1 MADRNQLKKAVDSHS
16 SDDDPFAEL
25 TRIMG
30 FDPREPVAP
39 RKPAAVEKLAAL
51 HAEEV
56 DLSLD
61 LEKEL
66 MGDFAGLDEDVQATP
81 QEAARMAPEPA
92 TASQSAPEAAAEDTL
107 TEDFDFVFDADLVAQ
122 EHDPA
127 IVAAADKALADE
139 LHAAFADDA
148 ADESADPEM
157 AATGFAGE
165 VQANDSVEAVDDAAV
180 AAEIVALEAPAEE
193 AVAQEAL
200 AEEFETAFADEMGA
214 EEPVAVAEVDDVV
227 AEAVDDIEEDAP
239 VGELEVAAAQDTVQQ
254 PEAIEEPAPADEL
267 EDAFAAHFDDHLAV
281 EAIAEPVA
289 AAPEPLAEPEFATE
303 TEPKTELESELEA
316 PEQEAV
322 LAAQGQESDSD
333 EDGDVPLIPL
343 GAARDFAGAD
353 DNFAPVDMDFDAELD
368 RELAQTLDAGA
379 AQPVEHNDDYDLE
392 AELSALLGKSTSVA
406 TEVAAPLIVQ
416 PSAEQETAFAAEE
429 TADEPLV
436 SLDDDWSVDNDDPLP
451 MVAETHETEVLSEQ
465 QYEETALEQQDF
477 EPEAPV
483 LHTGSQADIPAMAD
497 DEGDAG
503 QGGYDQPEYDA
514 PAYASSEQEPHLD
527 AVSNDDEIDP
537 LSEFVVEQE
546 LQAELAELDGDLD
559 LTLDDLVLDD
569 EPAHAAEAPPVVPA
583 AEVQA
588 AQVEEVQ
595 AAPVETAEPVVA
607 KAPFVP
613 APAPKAPE
621 PLAAAEDEEDP
632 FAMLAAMVRETH
644 PVAPASFA
652 PASMNHQD
660 PSRSN
665 APTASE
671 SPAVPTTEYQYQ
683 NRSYTGASRAPVA
696 APDIDTMD
704 VPEKAVALA
713 DDLDI
718 PDIAFDDDQPLAAD
732 FDDFEA
738 ELASAFQQSTAQP
751 ASEPVRDARRDTHQ
765 NDYAHYQ
772 QPAAQP
778 NYYDSAV
785 AAAAAA
791 AYVPAQPQAAVD
803 YADERYGDF
812 DDTAVPGSQAPGQ
825 YQAAVDDDDLAY
837 DPELNE
843 DMSIAAYQ
851 DVAEDRSS
859 GNRRNLMIAAIVGGV
874 VLIGGIGAY
883 ALSGGAGSGAP
894 ALVRA
899 DTDPVKVRPENP
911 GGTSVPNQDNKVFQ
925 TMNGKDTTGA
935 PTQEKLISG
944 TEEPVDMA
952 ARTEPR
958 DVTPQP
964 ANEDGENLAEDAPL
978 MADDE
983 IAAVADDPVA
993 AEIAAAPKGE
1003 DRVAP
1008 SAEEPAV
1015 NGETLAVAPRKV
1027 RTMVVRPD
1035 GTLVPSEEPAP
1046 QPQQAAETTASAL
1059 EPDDPAT
1066 SLSDPIAPESTGSL
1080 TPSAAAP
1087 ATPAPADTAAAPAA
1101 AQSGMPA
1108 TGPVAPSRPADQPV
1122 DVVGEVKPQQVA
1134 AASGAAAAGA
1144 WSVQIASQP
1153 SEAAAKSSYQDLSRR
1168 YGSVIGDKGVNIVKA
1183 EIAGKGTFWRV
1194 RVPAGSRNDAIS
1206 LCESYKAAGGNCFV
1220 SK

>member
-1 MADRNQLKKAVDSHS
+1 MADRNQLKKAVDSHI

-66 MGDFAGLDEDVQATP
+66 MGEFAGLDEDVQATV
-81 QEAARMAPEPA
+81 QEAAQAAPKPA
-92 TASQSAPEAAAEDTL
+92 AVSQPAPEAAADDTL

-127 IVAAADKALADE
+127 LVAAADKALADE

-148 ADESADPEM
+148 ADESVAAETV
-157 AATGFAGE
+157 ATGFAGE
-165 VQANDSVEAVDDAAV
+165 IPADDTVEAVDDAAV
-180 AAEIVALEAPAEE
+180 TGEVIAQEAPAEE
-193 AVAQEAL
+193 DEIVAQEAL
-200 AEEFETAFADEMGA
+200 AEEFETAFVDEMVA
-214 EEPVAVAEVDDVV
+214 EEPEMVAVQPVAVAE
-227 AEAVDDIEEDAP
+227 AVDSLEDQAP
-239 VGELEVAAAQDTVQQ
+239 LGELEVAEDFVQAAET
-254 PEAIEEPAPADEL
+254 AEEPVLVDQPD
-267 EDAFAAHFDDHLAV
+267 DTFAAHFDDHLAAEV
-281 EAIAEPVA
+281 IAEPVA
-289 AAPEPLAEPEFATE
+289 AAPEPVFEPEFAAE
-303 TEPKTELESELEA
+303 TELEAELEVSE
-316 PEQEAV
+316 PEAGPV
-322 LAAQGQESDSD
+322 AQSQESED
-333 EDGDVPLIPL
+333 DGDVPLIPL
-343 GAARDFAGAD
+343 GAARDFASAD
-353 DNFAPVDMDFDAELD
+353 DNFAPVDIDFDAELD
-368 RELAQTLDAGA
+368 KELAQTLDAGA
-379 AQPVEHNDDYDLE
+379 AQPVEHDDDYDLE

-406 TEVAAPLIVQ
+406 TQVAAPLIVQ
-416 PSAEQETAFAAEE
+416 PSVAEQETAFADEE

-436 SLDDDWSVDNDDPLP
+436 SLDDDWSVDGDDPLP
-451 MVAETHETEVLSEQ
+451 MVAEAHESEVLSAQ
-465 QYEETALEQQDF
+465 QYDEAAIEQQDF

-483 LHTGSQADIPAMAD
+483 LYSGPQADVPAMAD
-497 DEGDAG
+497 DEGEAG

-514 PAYASSEQEPHLD
+514 PAYASSEQEPHLEAASD
-527 AVSNDDEIDP
+527 DDEIDP

-559 LTLDDLVLDD
+559 LALDDLVLDD
-569 EPAHAAEAPPVVPA
+569 EPAHAAEAQVHAPEPAAPA

-588 AQVEEVQ
+588 A
-595 AAPVETAEPVVA
+595 PVEIARPVVA

-613 APAPKAPE
+613 VPAPKAPE
-621 PLAAAEDEEDP
+621 PRAAEEEEDP

-644 PVAPASFA
+644 PVAPPTNFAPPASFA

-683 NRSYTGASRAPVA
+683 NHSYTGAARTPAA

-718 PDIAFDDDQPLAAD
+718 PDIAFEDDQPLAAD

-738 ELASAFQQSTAQP
+738 ELASAFHQSPPMSAQP
-751 ASEPVRDARRDTHQ
+751 APEPVREAARDTYQH
-765 NDYAHYQ
+765 DYAQYQ

-778 NYYDSAV
+778 NYYDSA
-785 AAAAAA
+785 AAATAAA
-791 AYVPAQPQAAVD
+791 AYAATRPATAD
-803 YADERYGDF
+803 NYADERYGDF
-812 DDTAVPGSQAPGQ
+812 DNTALPGSQASGQ
-825 YQAAVDDDDLAY
+825 YQAVADDDDLAY

-851 DVAEDRSS
+851 DVAEGRSS

-883 ALSGGAGSGAP
+883 ALSGGNGSGTP

-944 TEEPVDMA
+944 MEEPVDMA
-952 ARTEPR
+952 ARAEPR
-958 DVTPQP
+958 VVTPQP
-964 ANEDGENLAEDAPL
+964 ANEDGEDLAEDAPL

-983 IAAVADDPVA
+983 AMANDPVA

-1008 SAEEPAV
+1008 SAEEPAT
-1015 NGETLAVAPRKV
+1015 NSETLAVTPRKV
-1027 RTMVVRPD
+1027 RTMVVRSD

-1046 QPQQAAETTASAL
+1046 QPQQAEETTASAL

-1087 ATPAPADTAAAPAA
+1087 ATPAPAAAAPA

-1108 TGPVAPSRPADQPV
+1108 SGPVAPSRPADQPV

-1153 SEAAAKSSYQDLSRR
+1153 SEAAAQSSYQDLSRR